1 MRRVAPYVLDLEKQ
15 ARTVEIEAEI
25 KNPQNYG
32 LMPGYSA
39 DVEVIVEVR
48 PDALRVPTEA
58 VIEDER
64 ILVLNTDTG
73 ILEER
78 KIKVGLDNWEHTEIT
93 SGASQGELVVL
104 SLDRA
109 GVEAGARAVRAAE

>member
-1 MRRVAPYVLDLEKQ
+1 MD
-15 ARTVEIEAEI
+15 
-25 KNPQNYG
+25 
-32 LMPGYSA
+32 
-39 DVEVIVEVR
+39 VR
-48 PDALRVPTEA
+48 PEALRVPTEG

-73 ILEER
+73 LLEER
-78 KIKVGLDNWEHTEIT
+78 NVEIGLGNWEHTEIT
-93 SGASQGELVVL
+93 SGASKGELVVL

>member
-1 MRRVAPYVLDLEKQ
+1 M
-15 ARTVEIEAEI
+15 EIEAEI
-25 KNPQNYG
+25 KNPQHYG

-39 DVEVIVEVR
+39 DVEVIVDVR

-58 VIEDER
+58 VIEDGR

-78 KIKVGLDNWEHTEIT
+78 KITVGLDNWEHTEIT
-93 SGASQGELVVL
+93 SGAGKGELVVL